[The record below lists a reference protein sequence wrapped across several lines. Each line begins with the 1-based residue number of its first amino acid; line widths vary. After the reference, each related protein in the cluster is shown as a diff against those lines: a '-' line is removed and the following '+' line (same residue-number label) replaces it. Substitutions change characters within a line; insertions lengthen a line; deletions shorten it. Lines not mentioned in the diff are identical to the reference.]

1 MKNKLKRAA
10 AMAATG
16 AKRAAAATAS
26 GAKRAAAATAAGAKR
41 AAAATASATERAAV
55 AARAKYD
62 KMQEGRKA
70 PATAPT
76 PYVNQNGNRI
86 YKSNKGAVFT
96 KNVEGNRNYTP
107 VAVGIKEPNGKAM
120 PLKVI
125 NKNTVPM
132 NMRPNKNNKNLDK
145 TGLFNKEKELMKKN
159 MMFNKEKELMKKN
172 MMFNKE
178 KELMKKNMMFN
189 KEKELMNKNMMLM
202 KKNL

>member
-1 MKNKLKRAA
+1 MLSLKNKMKRAA
-10 AMAATG
+10 TMAA
-16 AKRAAAATAS
+16 A

-41 AAAATASATERAAV
+41 AAAATASATERAAA

-62 KMQEGRKA
+62 KMQEGKKA

-96 KNVEGNRNYTP
+96 KNAEGNRNYAP

-145 TGLFNKEKELMKKN
+145 TG
-159 MMFNKEKELMKKN
+159 MFNKEKELMKKN
-172 MMFNKE
+172 AM
-178 KELMKKNMMFN
+178 LMKKNMMFN

-202 KKNL
+202 KKSL